1 MTVTPCYD
9 PQVIAL
15 LEAFGAEVRRAAVLV
30 GDLLAAHPER
40 PELAGELKACEHE
53 GDRIAHDLIHA
64 LGAHP
69 EVPAPFEPADGLRLA
84 SALDDIVDFAE
95 QAADMLGLYA
105 VEASMEQAIA
115 LAGVLVDA
123 TRQVAG
129 ALGALGTGED
139 LGAFLA
145 DIHRLE
151 NDGDRMS
158 RAAVASLFADGI
170 DPMVVIRWKDIFD
183 ALEAA
188 IDACEDVAH
197 LLEGVDLKRRHVV
210 GAPPA
215 GD

>member
-1 MTVTPCYD
+1 MTGTPLTTDYD
-9 PQVIAL
+9 PHVIGL
-15 LEAFGAEVRRAAVLV
+15 LEAFGAEVQRAAVLV
-30 GDLLAAHPER
+30 RDLLGAHPER

-69 EVPAPFEPADGLRLA
+69 DVRAPFAPGDGLRLA
-84 SALDDIVDFAE
+84 TALDDIVDFTE

-115 LAGVLVDA
+115 LAGVLVGA
-123 TRQVAG
+123 TGQVAG
-129 ALGALGTGED
+129 ALRALGSD
-139 LGAFLA
+139 RDPAPFLA
-145 DIHRLE
+145 EIHRLE
-151 NDGDRMS
+151 DEGDRMS

-188 IDACEDVAH
+188 IDACEHVAH
-197 LLEGVDLKRRHVV
+197 LVEGVRLRR
-210 GAPPA
+210 GR
-215 GD
+215 